1 MALVGTFPV
10 IVKSLR
16 SSVSS
21 SNNDT
26 MTWTREMHCGDLMA
40 NGGAAY
46 ITMATSLRRQ
56 FVTIRWRVVPIWQ
69 TSIPQVLCTF
79 QCQAPI
85 NLAYSKFYKLT
96 FYVLCIPIEW
106 ICLLVN

>member
-1 MALVGTFPV
+1 MALVETFPV

-40 NGGAAY
+40 DGGAAY

-79 QCQAPI
+79 EPI
-85 NLAYSKFYKLT
+85 NLAYSCLFKVLQINL
-96 FYVLCIPIEW
+96 LCIPIEW

>member
-79 QCQAPI
+79 ESQAPI
-85 NLAYSKFYKLT
+85 NLAYSKLYKIT
-96 FYVLCIPIEW
+96 FYVFRLSGFVFWLIKF
-106 ICLLVN
+106 